1 MKDEVSPNWMNENPN
16 QTHES
21 SQSPHSMFE
30 ASPNERFR
38 NCWENLLKLEQ
49 NNICS
54 LFESLDT
61 EKFREETWTKKNSK
75 KKKIGSGITRILENG
90 RVFEKCAVNYSCV
103 YGTIDRETARQMCVN
118 QHNKEYINS
127 KEICYSDDLNQV
139 ISRIINN
146 GGLKIVRE
154 KYKYYASGLSIIAHP
169 VNPNAPSIHMNF
181 RFFQVFIKTGRKKKK
196 NTPTPNSS
204 NMPYRNTS
212 IVGGVNANAYAATNK
227 GGPNGQLTNVNAGV
241 SSTSTA
247 KSNIDSNY
255 RSLKHWFGGGCDL
268 SPSYIFPELFI
279 HFHHSFKVVCDKY
292 NHLFYKY
299 FKKWCDMYFRIRH
312 RNISRGIGGIFF
324 DNLLDN
330 TIKNK
335 IKAKQKNG
343 KARELQNI
351 SINLSNRN
359 AGNLNANYNNSHTN
373 KKLPS
378 DERPCKC
385 HSCNPIM
392 DNSYRMI
399 FLFVQECIINFRKTY
414 LYILAQ
420 TIHCKYDDNMVKWQ
434 HVCRGRYAEFNLI
447 YDRGTKFGL
456 ELNTY
461 KIYKRK
467 KQSDKIDNYASTF
480 LKDEVFS
487 DQNSDYF
494 SDEHEKIDNVF
505 SSLPLKC
512 EFFYKYKIVKFSR
525 EHETLQ
531 VLKHPKRWVDY

>member
-1 MKDEVSPNWMNENPN
+1 MKDEVGPNWMNEIPN
-16 QTHES
+16 QTHEL
-21 SQSPHSMFE
+21 SQSPRYIFE
-30 ASPNERFR
+30 PSPNERFR
-38 NCWENLLKLEQ
+38 NSWENLLKLEQ

-61 EKFREETWTKKNSK
+61 EKFREETWTKNNSK
-75 KKKIGSGITRILENG
+75 KKQIGSGITRILENG

-103 YGTIDRETARQMCVN
+103 YGTIDRETAKQMCTN
-118 QHNKEYINS
+118 QYNKEYITS
-127 KEICYSDDLNQV
+127 KEICNTDELNQ
-139 ISRIINN
+139 IIIRIINN
-146 GGLKIVRE
+146 GGLKLDRE

-169 VNPNAPSIHMNF
+169 VNPNSPSIHMNF
-181 RFFQVFIKTGRKKKK
+181 RFFQVFVRTGRKKKK
-196 NTPTPNSS
+196 NAPAAGGSTTA
-204 NMPYRNTS
+204 YRS
-212 IVGGVNANAYAATNK
+212 VGGNANTYAAPSKGCQNGHLTNANASAS
-227 GGPNGQLTNVNAGV
+227 G
-241 SSTSTA
+241 TSTM
-247 KSNIDSNY
+247 KSLIDNNY

-330 TIKNK
+330 TIKT
-335 IKAKQKNG
+335 KAKGKGKNA
-343 KARELQNI
+343 KARELQNV
-351 SINLSNRN
+351 SLNLSNRN
-359 AGNLNANYNNSHTN
+359 GSSVNANCGSSHPN
-373 KKLPS
+373 KKIAS
-378 DERPCKC
+378 DGRQCKC

-392 DNSYRMI
+392 DSSYRMI
-399 FLFVQECIINFRKTY
+399 FLFVQECIINFRKSY

-420 TIHCKYDDNMVKWQ
+420 TIHCKYDDSMVNWQ
-434 HVCRGRYAEFNLI
+434 RVCRGRYAEFNLI

-461 KIYKRK
+461 KTYRRK
-467 KQSDKIDNYASTF
+467 KQADKIENYASTF

-487 DQNSDYF
+487 DQNSDYL

-505 SSLPLKC
+505 ASLPLKC

-525 EHETLQ
+525 EYETLQ
-531 VLKHPKRWVDY
+531 VLKHPKKWVDY